1 MDRPIPRQRQGAGVC
16 QPEPERGKLGPRDG
30 IPYQTVNRL
39 PVSNQDFLG
48 FCKVDI
54 SREGRSQRSASQKR
68 HMAHWRWAHLLPP
81 RKLSGWDRGGD
92 KMHSPPEESELAKH
106 LVA

>member
-1 MDRPIPRQRQGAGVC
+1 MDWPIPCWRQGPGGH
-16 QPEPERGKLGPRDG
+16 QPETERGKQPQRG

-48 FCKVDI
+48 FWKVDI

>member
-1 MDRPIPRQRQGAGVC
+1 MDWPIPRQKQGAGGC

-30 IPYQTVNRL
+30 IPYQTANKL

-48 FCKVDI
+48 FWKVDI
-54 SREGRSQRSASQKR
+54 SLEGWSQRSASQKR
-68 HMAHWRWAHLLPP
+68 HMAHWRQAGLLRP

-92 KMHSPPEESELAKH
+92 KMHSPPGESELAKH